1 MSSKLITPVREHRR
15 KRVRKGTRSCWEYK
29 GTSCLSQEFLEDQPP
44 RDAESSALSQRMER
58 VENLLEKFMRSVS
71 QGTGDNRPVD
81 DPVDV
86 FTPLSTSATNNLS
99 RPSVVSTFN
108 NAIIQ
113 QPETNTSI
121 SSPQSAPV
129 SDFSGLVSA
138 TNGSPI
144 GGIDRLQQRL
154 VAMLPC
160 QEDVDLLSGT
170 SHGWWL
176 IRRHMMPHL
185 LKPPEN
191 DPENPFDVLAVSKS
205 HPMVIARLLLCVAIC
220 IQQLPSKADLG
231 RLRTTMPLQE
241 MMENN
246 IAFITTRVTS
256 DDEMTG
262 SMEGVECL
270 ALQGIYQANA
280 GSLRRSWITFRRAIN
295 VAQLMGLHR
304 VPSKTSQAV
313 PDWKE
318 TKRHYIWYQIMQAER
333 YLSLTLGVPS
343 ATSSAPTH
351 FDDQAPFLSIEDLHH
366 QHLCHISGLILTR
379 NQGDSTHAFSST
391 QEIDEKLDSLAKKMR
406 QDWWEIP
413 ATTMSSRTEE
423 AASQFE
429 RMMCQIWHFELAT
442 LLHLPFMLRAA
453 TDRRYQYSQI
463 SCLIACRGLIKRW
476 MSIREIPGKTLF
488 SNLIEF
494 QAFTAA
500 TTIILGVLGH
510 SHTTTDEVALKE
522 RCEDLQ
528 LVERVVQTLEKLK
541 QHGTGVHIADQS
553 ITVIRTLQGVLQNK
567 EESSG
572 SLRLEIPHFGTISI
586 TRSGTVQSLEGD
598 RILGANPHPRATL
611 TGVRPPFETRG
622 FDSAHPQTTTGPTS
636 TLVSAPGSQGHRNA
650 NMGGETMDDNAMGM
664 NDTVLQFTS
673 SHFPVFENSTF
684 NDITEWS
691 LQESDTIF
699 FDGLLNTDVEGN
711 WNF

>member
-1 MSSKLITPVREHRR
+1 
-15 KRVRKGTRSCWEYK
+15 
-29 GTSCLSQEFLEDQPP
+29 
-44 RDAESSALSQRMER
+44 
-58 VENLLEKFMRSVS
+58 MRSVS

-144 GGIDRLQQRL
+144 EGIDRLQQRL

-160 QEDVDLLSGT
+160 QEDADLLSGT

-318 TKRHYIWYQIMQAER
+318 TKRHYIWYQIMQAVCK
-333 YLSLTLGVPS
+333 SL
-343 ATSSAPTH
+343 
-351 FDDQAPFLSIEDLHH
+351 
-366 QHLCHISGLILTR
+366 LIVFTWA
-379 NQGDSTHAFSST
+379 H
-391 QEIDEKLDSLAKKMR
+391 
-406 QDWWEIP
+406 
-413 ATTMSSRTEE
+413 
-423 AASQFE
+423 
-429 RMMCQIWHFELAT
+429 
-442 LLHLPFMLRAA
+442 
-453 TDRRYQYSQI
+453 
-463 SCLIACRGLIKRW
+463 
-476 MSIREIPGKTLF
+476 
-488 SNLIEF
+488 SN
-494 QAFTAA
+494 
-500 TTIILGVLGH
+500 
-510 SHTTTDEVALKE
+510 
-522 RCEDLQ
+522 
-528 LVERVVQTLEKLK
+528 
-541 QHGTGVHIADQS
+541 
-553 ITVIRTLQGVLQNK
+553 
-567 EESSG
+567 
-572 SLRLEIPHFGTISI
+572 
-586 TRSGTVQSLEGD
+586 
-598 RILGANPHPRATL
+598 
-611 TGVRPPFETRG
+611 
-622 FDSAHPQTTTGPTS
+622 
-636 TLVSAPGSQGHRNA
+636 
-650 NMGGETMDDNAMGM
+650 
-664 NDTVLQFTS
+664 
-673 SHFPVFENSTF
+673 
-684 NDITEWS
+684 
-691 LQESDTIF
+691 
-699 FDGLLNTDVEGN
+699 
-711 WNF
+711 

>member
-1 MSSKLITPVREHRR
+1 MSSKSITPVREHRR

-81 DPVDV
+81 NPVDV

-108 NAIIQ
+108 KAIIQ

-333 YLSLTLGVPS
+333 YLSLTLGV
-343 ATSSAPTH
+343 
-351 FDDQAPFLSIEDLHH
+351 ED
-366 QHLCHISGLILTR
+366 
-379 NQGDSTHAFSST
+379 
-391 QEIDEKLDSLAKKMR
+391 
-406 QDWWEIP
+406 
-413 ATTMSSRTEE
+413 
-423 AASQFE
+423 
-429 RMMCQIWHFELAT
+429 
-442 LLHLPFMLRAA
+442 
-453 TDRRYQYSQI
+453 
-463 SCLIACRGLIKRW
+463 
-476 MSIREIPGKTLF
+476 
-488 SNLIEF
+488 
-494 QAFTAA
+494 
-500 TTIILGVLGH
+500 
-510 SHTTTDEVALKE
+510 
-522 RCEDLQ
+522 
-528 LVERVVQTLEKLK
+528 
-541 QHGTGVHIADQS
+541 
-553 ITVIRTLQGVLQNK
+553 
-567 EESSG
+567 SSG